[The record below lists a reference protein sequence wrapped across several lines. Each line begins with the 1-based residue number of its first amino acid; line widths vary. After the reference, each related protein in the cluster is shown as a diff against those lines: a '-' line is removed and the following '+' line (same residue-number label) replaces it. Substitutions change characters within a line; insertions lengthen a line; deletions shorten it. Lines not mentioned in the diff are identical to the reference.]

1 MSYGNQEIAK
11 RLGLQKPQKEWVS
24 AMDDRTRDWHRQ
36 TNGQRVG
43 IDDAFTVLTP
53 IKGGGVVHKE
63 MQYTGDPEGGAS
75 NVINCRCFVIYYD
88 EDDIV
93 E

>member
-1 MSYGNQEIAK
+1 
-11 RLGLQKPQKEWVS
+11 
-24 AMDDRTRDWHRQ
+24 MDDRTRDWHRQ

-43 IDDAFTVLTP
+43 IDEAFTVLTP
-53 IKGGGVVHKE
+53 IKGGGVVPKK

-75 NVINCRCFVIYYD
+75 NVINCRCFVVYYD